1 MEWFEGIWKGT
12 TETLS
17 DGFGWLTSTTDTAK
31 GVMQNV
37 QDLSGAVKETTLNAY
52 ETANAEKTVAGE
64 SSAGVVK
71 TALIVG
77 GGAVLLLLIIK
88 LVK

>member
-1 MEWFEGIWKGT
+1 MEWFEGVWKGT

-71 TALIVG
+71 TALIIG
-77 GGAVLLLLIIK
+77 GGAVLLLILIKVIK
-88 LVK
+88 

>member
-52 ETANAEKTVAGE
+52 ETANAEKTVTGE

>member
-1 MEWFEGIWKGT
+1 MEWFSDIWKGT

-71 TALIVG
+71 TAIIVG

>member
-77 GGAVLLLLIIK
+77 GGAVLLLLIK

>member
-1 MEWFEGIWKGT
+1 MEWFDGIWKGVG
-12 TETLS
+12 ETVS

-71 TALIVG
+71 TALIIG
-77 GGAVLLLLIIK
+77 GGAVLLLILIKVIK
-88 LVK
+88 

>member
-1 MEWFEGIWKGT
+1 MKWFEGIWKGT

>member
-1 MEWFEGIWKGT
+1 MEWFDGIWKGVG
-12 TETLS
+12 ETVS
-17 DGFGWLTSTTDTAK
+17 DGFCWLTSTTDTAK

-71 TALIVG
+71 TALIIG
-77 GGAVLLLLIIK
+77 GGAVLLLILIKVIK
-88 LVK
+88 

>member
-1 MEWFEGIWKGT
+1 MEWFSDIWKGT
-12 TETLS
+12 TEPLS

>member
-71 TALIVG
+71 TALIIG
-77 GGAVLLLLIIK
+77 GGAVLLLILIKVIK
-88 LVK
+88 

>member
-1 MEWFEGIWKGT
+1 MEWFSDIWKGA

-37 QDLSGAVKETTLNAY
+37 QDLSGVVKETTLNAY